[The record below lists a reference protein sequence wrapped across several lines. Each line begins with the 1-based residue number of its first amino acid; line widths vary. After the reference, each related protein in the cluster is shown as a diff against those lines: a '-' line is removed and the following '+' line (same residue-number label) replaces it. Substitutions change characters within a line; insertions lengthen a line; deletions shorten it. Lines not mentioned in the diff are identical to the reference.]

1 MIIATTQKA
10 SQVIGGVEIFS
21 PMGLTILTIGILFT
35 VGVPLTMIL
44 EERKIKLFSLTILW
58 SMPNLLIDYF
68 VQETFAI
75 FLN

>member
-10 SQVIGGVEIFS
+10 SEVIGGVESFS

-44 EERKIKLFSLTILW
+44 RGKK
-58 SMPNLLIDYF
+58 D
-68 VQETFAI
+68 
-75 FLN
+75 